1 MVNLRY
7 SSGSVGIITALRTK
21 GPEQLLSELKSLVFD
36 LDGTLYVN
44 REFAREI
51 HLCSCRYV
59 AELRGVSPEEA
70 GLLIGETKKR
80 LAEEVGIESTLSHAC
95 LAMGGDLKE
104 LHRRFAGEIRPE
116 EFLTPDERVIRL
128 LYSLGSRY
136 GLFIYTNN
144 NVSLSNRVME
154 AIGVSGMFRRVFTIE
169 DSWRPK
175 PDRLALEG
183 VYRAMGKMPGECMF
197 IGDRYDVD
205 LRLPAA
211 SGSSVFLCAGPE
223 DLFPLNKILHEE
235 EL

>member
-1 MVNLRY
+1 
-7 SSGSVGIITALRTK
+7 
-21 GPEQLLSELKSLVFD
+21 LLSELKSLVFD
-36 LDGTLYVN
+36 LDGTLYIN

-59 AELRGVSPEEA
+59 ADLRGVSLDEA
-70 GLLIGETKKR
+70 GQFIRETRKR

-104 LHRRFAGEIRPE
+104 LHRRFAEEISPE
-116 EFLTPDERVIRL
+116 GFLKPDERVIRL

-136 GLFIYTNN
+136 GLYIYTNN
-144 NVSLSNRVME
+144 NTSLSSRIME
-154 AIGVSGMFRRVFTIE
+154 AIGVAGMFSRVFTIE

-211 SGSSVFLCAGPE
+211 MGSSVFLCKVPE
-223 DLFPLNKILHEE
+223 DLFPLNEILHEE